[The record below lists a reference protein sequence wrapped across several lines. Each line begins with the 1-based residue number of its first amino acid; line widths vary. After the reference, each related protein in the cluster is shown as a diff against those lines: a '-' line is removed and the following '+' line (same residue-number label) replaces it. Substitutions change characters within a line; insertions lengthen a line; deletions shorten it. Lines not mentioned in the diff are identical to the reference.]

1 MTAKTATTL
10 RLGAIVLDCPDP
22 RGLAEFYAE
31 LLGWSVAD
39 GPAEQDWVD
48 VVSPDGGPSVS
59 FQLAV
64 DYRPPTWPGNERPQ
78 MLHIDILVSDLDAEH
93 ERAVRIGA
101 KPLTDKQGTFRVYA
115 DPAGHPFCLC
125 AC

>member
-1 MTAKTATTL
+1 MGSPMKTAL

-22 RGLAEFYAE
+22 RALAEFYAE
-31 LLGWSVAD
+31 LLGWTVAKD
-39 GPAEQDWVD
+39 STDDWVD

-59 FQLAV
+59 LQLAPN
-64 DYRPPTWPGNERPQ
+64 YRPPTWPNPELPQ
-78 MLHIDILVSDLDAEH
+78 MLHLDVLVHDLDAQH